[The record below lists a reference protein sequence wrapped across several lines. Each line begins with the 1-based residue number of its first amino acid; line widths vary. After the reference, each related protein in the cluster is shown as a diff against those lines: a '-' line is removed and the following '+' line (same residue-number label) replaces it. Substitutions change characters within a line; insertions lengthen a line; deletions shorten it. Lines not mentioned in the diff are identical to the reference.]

1 VLRFEHIVPA
11 VEVSV
16 EENPAKKKGHMISE
30 EHLQGFFQNRRDDI
44 KIETILNSQTFR
56 HSNL

>member
-30 EHLQGFFQNRRDDI
+30 EHLQGFF
-44 KIETILNSQTFR
+44 KIGVMILKSKL
-56 HSNL
+56 S